1 MVLVSL
7 SNTAAAK
14 EVEAGLVYQRGAA
27 ASTEQ
32 KTQPIERYLTIAII
46 LVVLFLWYYFR

>member
-7 SNTAAAK
+7 SNTSTAK
-14 EVEAGLVYQRGAA
+14 EVEAGLVYERGAV
-27 ASTEQ
+27 ASVEQ
-32 KTQPIERYLTIAII
+32 KSQPIERYLTIAII